1 MNYNPLEM
9 YKQTMAEF
17 EKGLGD
23 YLQKTMREPAFM
35 QLVARNMEGSL
46 DLRGIVRA
54 QIEKAAKSLSIPTE
68 DSMTGLYQTVHNL
81 ETRLLDLE
89 EKLDE
94 FFEIIGSLT
103 PGGLPAARPASP
115 AAVAKPVPAPKK
127 AVATKKPAPVSAKK
141 AAPAPKPAP
150 APTPAKKP
158 APAPAKK
165 PAPVPKPA
173 PAKPAPAKKAVR
185 STRTRK

>member
-1 MNYNPLEM
+1 MNYNPLDM

-103 PGGLPAARPASP
+103 PGGVPAAKP
-115 AAVAKPVPAPKK
+115 AAPAVAVKPALAPKK
-127 AVATKKPAPVSAKK
+127 AVPAKKPAPVSAK
-141 AAPAPKPAP
+141 AP
-150 APTPAKKP
+150 PAK
-158 APAPAKK
+158 AVPAKK
-165 PAPVPKPA
+165 PAPVPAKAAPAKKAVPARKPA
-173 PAKPAPAKKAVR
+173 PPKPAPAKKAVR